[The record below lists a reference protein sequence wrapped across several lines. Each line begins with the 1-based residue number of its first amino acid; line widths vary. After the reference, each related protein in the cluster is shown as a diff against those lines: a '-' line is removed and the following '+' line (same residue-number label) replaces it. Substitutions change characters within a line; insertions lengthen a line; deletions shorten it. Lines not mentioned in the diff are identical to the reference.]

1 MAVHAVVREATL
13 DLELTGLDTLWGL
26 KRSLSIP
33 LDQIVS
39 ARISPREVATAQLG
53 IRIHGTW
60 FPRVLHAGTFFLRDR
75 KGPFRS
81 RPSAFVFMRRGT
93 EVLEVQTRLDFPAV
107 LLLELADSHDIAW
120 FIGEQIG

>member
-1 MAVHAVVREATL
+1 MAVHAVVRESTL
-13 DLELTGLDTLWGL
+13 DIELTGLDALWGL

-39 ARISPREVATAQLG
+39 ATVARRDDATAQLG

-81 RPSAFVFMRRGT
+81 RPCAFVFMRRGT
-93 EVLEVQTRLDFPAV
+93 EVLEVQTQLNFPAV
-107 LLLELADSHDIAW
+107 LLLELADRHDVAW
-120 FIGEQIG
+120 FIGERIG

>member
-1 MAVHAVVREATL
+1 MAVNAVVHETTL
-13 DLELTGLDTLWGL
+13 DIELTGLDALWGL

-39 ARISPREVATAQLG
+39 ARVAQRTEATAQLG

-75 KGPFRS
+75 KGPFRT
-81 RPSAFVFMRRGT
+81 RPCAFVFVRRGT

-107 LLLELADSHDIAW
+107 LLLELSDSHDLAW
-120 FIGEQIG
+120 FIGERIG